1 MSIKPKYY
9 ENNDNRNDIVYWN
22 DVNNNDIGF
31 QMRFGL
37 SSKIQLDEVDDK

>member
-22 DVNNNDIGF
+22 DVNNNDVAF
-31 QMRFGL
+31 
-37 SSKIQLDEVDDK
+37 